1 MEPIFPVAGRESC
14 SSCSSLSL
22 RPSVIH
28 PSHPSLSVS
37 SAPLLTA
44 EGKSLGALVLLCY
57 LSDVTTQEMIW
68 LTCWGAL
75 HIKCWM
81 GRYSYPK
88 CNGKKRNVPTLSY
101 PLCISLHTW
110 EQMNVMNIH
119 SFTKQGC
126 SFRSQESEWSPSGES
141 TPLALRILGGKL
153 PSVGANPTLLGDKI
167 KRHLPGEWKGPSS
180 S

>member
-1 MEPIFPVAGRESC
+1 MEGNCYCLCMQQPVRSLFLLLAWILIYWHGANISGSRKRVLLILLISFATAIGHPPI
-14 SSCSSLSL
+14 SSIPICIFGPITHC
-22 RPSVIH
+22 RR
-28 PSHPSLSVS
+28 
-37 SAPLLTA
+37 
-44 EGKSLGALVLLCY
+44 KSLGALVLLCY

-88 CNGKKRNVPTLSY
+88 CNNGEKEHTNIILPSA
-101 PLCISLHTW
+101 LHFPMW

-119 SFTKQGC
+119 SFAKQGC

-141 TPLALRILGGKL
+141 TPLALRIH
-153 PSVGANPTLLGDKI
+153 TW
-167 KRHLPGEWKGPSS
+167 R
-180 S
+180 

>member
-1 MEPIFPVAGRESC
+1 MG
-14 SSCSSLSL
+14 L
-22 RPSVIH
+22 PS
-28 PSHPSLSVS
+28 
-37 SAPLLTA
+37 A
-44 EGKSLGALVLLCY
+44 LGALVLLCY
-57 LSDVTTQEMIW
+57 LSDVTTQEIVW

-88 CNGKKRNVPTLSY
+88 CNNGEKEHTNIILPSA
-101 PLCISLHTW
+101 LHFPIW

-119 SFTKQGC
+119 SFAKQGC

-153 PSVGANPTLLGDKI
+153 PSVGANPALLGDKI
-167 KRHLPGEWKGPSS
+167 KRHLPGKWKEPVSS
-180 S
+180 EVTMKSTWNLTLTWDIFNHHNESTEPRWIVGSVASAF